1 MLTLPFFTELSES
14 KSILIAGAGGGFDIF
29 AGLPLYFALQ
39 DKGVEVHLANLSFSF
54 GYGEITGKYLTKDLV
69 EVNARSKGNEYYF
82 PEGYLSRWFARKR
95 VEQSLYC
102 LRPAGPQTLLVGYR
116 TLQKLLK
123 FDTIVLVDG
132 GIDSILRGDEKRIGT
147 PVEDMSS
154 ISAVSQLEVERKF
167 VTCLGFGAETDVS
180 HAHALETIS
189 KLIEDNA
196 YLGALALTTEMPE
209 VKRFMEAVHF
219 VFDEMRGYESVICSS
234 VVAAL
239 EGKHGDHHQTRRTIG
254 SKLWINPLMQL
265 YWFFRLEGIVR
276 NVPYLPQIS
285 DAETLDQVRAV
296 IKQHRDR
303 ITVRETFDRL
313 CSAECE

>member
-1 MLTLPFFTELSES
+1 MLTLPFFTELTES

-29 AGLPLYFALQ
+29 AGLPLYFALK
-39 DKGVEVHLANLSFSF
+39 DKGIDVHLANLSFSF
-54 GYGEITGKYLTKDLV
+54 GHGEITGKYLTEDLV

-95 VEQSLYC
+95 EERSLYC
-102 LRPAGPQTLLVGYR
+102 LRPAGPQRLLTGYR
-116 TLQKLLK
+116 ALHTVLK

-154 ISAVSQLEVERKF
+154 ISAVSQLAVERKF
-167 VTCLGFGAETDVS
+167 VACLGFGAETDVS

-196 YLGALALTTEMPE
+196 YLGALALTTEMSE

-219 VFDEMRGYESVICSS
+219 VFGEMRGYESVICSS

-239 EGKHGDHHQTRRTIG
+239 EGKYGDHHQTRRTLG

-276 NVPYLPQIS
+276 NVPYLPQIANVES
-285 DAETLDQVRAV
+285 LDQVRAV
-296 IKQHRDR
+296 IKQYRDGIR
-303 ITVRETFDRL
+303 LRDTFDRL
-313 CSAECE
+313 SSAECE